1 MKIPTVMAFLENRF
15 LWGWQA
21 LTLSPDPI
29 RGVKLLLDES
39 QTAQYDPSLKAK
51 KALGAMRKTPV
62 DAASE
67 YLKKILSHTQDI
79 LERRFGS
86 AFKDMNAKYILTVP
100 AVWSDKAKDATLQVA
115 SKAGMP
121 ENQLFLLS
129 EPEAAALYTLR
140 AIQPNTIKVPPF
152 VHLYLHASQTNDDF
166 AP

>member
-1 MKIPTVMAFLENRF
+1 MAFGENRF

-21 LTLSPDPI
+21 LALSPDPI

-51 KALGAMRKTPV
+51 KALGAMKKSPV

-67 YLKKILSHTQDI
+67 YLKKVLCHTQDI

-86 AFKDMNAKYILTVP
+86 TFKDMSTRYILTVP

-115 SKAGMP
+115 IKAGMP
-121 ENQLFLLS
+121 GNQLSLLS

-140 AIQPNTIKVPPF
+140 AIQPNTIKVSLLAHF
-152 VHLYLHASQTNDDF
+152 RLHTWQTNR
-166 AP
+166 